1 MDEVDIE
8 ADLRDRVARS
18 AFHSWVGMEVV
29 AASPGRVEVA
39 LDAAEHHLNLQG
51 LLHGGVIAM
60 LADTATGLAVR
71 SMVPTG
77 RRHVTV
83 QLDVHYL
90 APGRPGRI
98 TAVGTT
104 VRVGATIGYAEAD
117 VTDERGRLLARAT
130 ATVAVTEGAE

>member
-1 MDEVDIE
+1 
-8 ADLRDRVARS
+8 
-18 AFHSWVGMEVV
+18 
-29 AASPGRVEVA
+29 
-39 LDAAEHHLNLQG
+39 
-51 LLHGGVIAM
+51 
-60 LADTATGLAVR
+60 
-71 SMVPTG
+71 MVPRG

-130 ATVAVTEGAE
+130 ATVAVTEGGE